1 MEFPTIKGES
11 DPHFDKR
18 ECRVCGARGLH
29 EPNSF
34 ATLEAGA
41 MEKVGNVAA
50 AAFDHLAWL
59 PMSWHGAHTDLD
71 GDGKL
76 PDTGGHLKIVD
87 DCPSGQFAIYFCST
101 GCLRTF
107 LNECVD
113 ALEKKI
119 RTV

>member
-101 GCLRTF
+101 DCLRTF